1 MWQFLKNRF
10 EAAGAG
16 NRILPMEGLRGLAAL
31 LVFFVHF
38 NGLFYPYI
46 RPGSWMAA
54 FSSTAGNLGHAG
66 VDLFFV
72 LSGFLIYRIVIEKHP
87 KYRTF
92 IWRRALRLYPVFLVV
107 LGVYV
112 GLSLLFPAESKLP
125 HSILERVL
133 FVGGNLLMLPGMT
146 RMPAM
151 ITVAWSLSYEWFFY
165 LTLPL
170 LVAALGLRRWS
181 SWQRIA
187 FFLFLPLAYC
197 VLWSLGL
204 VGEIRLILFA
214 AGIVL
219 WELVDRQVP
228 RRLSSS
234 MEYFVAGAF
243 LINLLAIGLNGAQHG
258 ETEIIL
264 SRVPNFYAS
273 SLFLTLIPF
282 CMYAM
287 FFDGFLKRLFS
298 WDYLRWLGN
307 ISYSYYLIHGLALHG
322 ARLLV
327 NRLFPPAPS
336 SGLFDL
342 LLLGGCVSFSI
353 FCAAIV
359 YLFVEK
365 PLSWSKTASS
375 RTCKVRSDQ
384 IAPAE
389 VGL

>member
-10 EAAGAG
+10 EAPGVG
-16 NRILPMEGLRGLAAL
+16 HRILPMEGLRGLAGL

-46 RPGSWMAA
+46 RLGSWMAA
-54 FSSTAGNLGHAG
+54 FSSTAGNFGHAG

-72 LSGFLIYRIVIEKHP
+72 LSGFLIYGIVIEKHP
-87 KYRTF
+87 KYRIF
-92 IWRRALRLYPVFLVV
+92 IWRRALRLYPVFLAV
-107 LGVYV
+107 LSLYL

-125 HSILERVL
+125 HSISEKLVY
-133 FVGGNLLMLPGMT
+133 VGGNLLMLPGMT
-146 RMPAM
+146 RIPAM

-170 LVAALGLRRWS
+170 LVGVLGLRRWS
-181 SWQRIA
+181 SWQRVG
-187 FFLFLPLAYC
+187 FFLFLPAAYC

-219 WELVDRQVP
+219 WELVDRQVS
-228 RRLSSS
+228 RRLSSW
-234 MEYFVAGAF
+234 MEYFVTGAF

-258 ETEIIL
+258 ETDVIL
-264 SRVPNFYAS
+264 SRVPHFYAP
-273 SLFLTLIPF
+273 SLFLTLVPF
-282 CMYAM
+282 CLYAM
-287 FFDGFLKRLFS
+287 FFNGFLQRLFS

-322 ARLLV
+322 VKLLV
-327 NRLFPPAPS
+327 NRMFPSTPG

-342 LLLGGCVSFSI
+342 LLLGGSLSFSI
-353 FCAAIV
+353 FCAAIL

-365 PLSWSKTASS
+365 PLSWSKTARS
-375 RTCKVRSDQ
+375 RACKVRSDHT
-384 IAPAE
+384 APAE